1 MELRIVRTNWNI
13 GKREWSVDYHE
24 AGLADPAVAEQAD
37 LEADHVVAV
46 HRCVV
51 VLPSNRRRPGPVAA
65 VDDGRPDAAVP
76 PAAAAAAG
84 GAREQLVPHKAQHP
98 GGDGEAEQ
106 ARPAQVGLAPP
117 PRRAGAELR
126 GRRRDVHGGLC
137 RPASRGV
144 K

>member
-1 MELRIVRTNWNI
+1 MELRVVRTNWSI

-37 LEADHVVAV
+37 LEADDVVAV

-51 VLPSNRRRPGPVAA
+51 VLPGNRRRPGSAA
-65 VDDGRPDAAVP
+65 VDDGWADAAVP
-76 PAAAAAAG
+76 PAAAAG
-84 GAREQLVPHKAQHP
+84 GTREQLVPYEPQHP

-126 GRRRDVHGGLC
+126 GRRRDVHGVLR
-137 RPASRGV
+137 RPAPRGV